1 VISGADQRRRL
12 RAPAADGA
20 VSRRGRGSVS
30 GAAGLTALVVVLAV
44 LPYVAGPGVT
54 YQLATLFVLVILA
67 SMWNLLAG
75 YSGLVSIGLQAFI
88 GIGSYSLL
96 WLSIHGVGVYA
107 AIPLAALISAALA
120 LPTAFLVFRL
130 RGGYFAVATW
140 VIAEVA
146 LLIVSQI
153 TSLGAGSGASLN
165 GLSGYDPAQR
175 QADTYWVTLVLT
187 VATLLG
193 IYLLL
198 RSRLG
203 LGLTA
208 IRDSESAAGSLG
220 VEVNRAKL
228 VAYLIAALGCG
239 AAGAVILA
247 NSLEVAPDSAFS
259 VQWTAYMIFC
269 VMVGGLGTIEGPV
282 IGAIIFF
289 ALQYWLSADGAWYLI
304 LIGVLAIIMTVR
316 FRQGIWG
323 LVAARTGI
331 SLFPVGYRVR
341 MSAAAGAGE
350 PAAAAGGPPSVP
362 LGSGGPGGPESGPRG
377 PGGEL
382 RGDQQERGPR

>member
-1 VISGADQRRRL
+1 MISGADQQRRL
-12 RAPAADGA
+12 RSPAADGR

-30 GAAGLTALVVVLAV
+30 GAAGLTVVVVLLAL

-54 YQLATLFVLVILA
+54 YQLASLFVLVILA

-75 YSGLVSIGLQAFI
+75 YSGLVSIGLQAFV

-96 WLSIHGVGVYA
+96 WLSIHGVGVYL
-107 AIPLAALISAALA
+107 AIPLAALISAVLA
-120 LPTAFLVFRL
+120 VPTAFLVFRL

-146 LLIVSQI
+146 LLIISQI

-175 QADTYWVTLVLT
+175 QADTYWVTLALT

-208 IRDSESAAGSLG
+208 IRDSENAAGSLG
-220 VEVNRAKL
+220 VEVTRIKL
-228 VAYLIAALGCG
+228 VAYLVAALGCG
-239 AAGAVILA
+239 AAGAVTLA
-247 NSLEVAPDSAFS
+247 NSLQVAPDSAFG
-259 VQWTAYMIFC
+259 VQLTAYMIFC
-269 VMVGGLGTIEGPV
+269 ALVGGLGTIEGPV

-289 ALQYWLSADGAWYLI
+289 GLQYWLSAYGVWYLI
-304 LIGVLAIIMTVR
+304 LVGVIAIIMTIRV
-316 FRQGIWG
+316 RQGIWG
-323 LVAARTGI
+323 LFAARTGF
-331 SLFPVGYRVR
+331 SLFPVGYHLT
-341 MSAAAGAGE
+341 AAGQPQQPP
-350 PAAAAGGPPSVP
+350 PAVAAEAPPSAEET
-362 LGSGGPGGPESGPRG
+362 GP
-377 PGGEL
+377 
-382 RGDQQERGPR
+382 Q